1 MSIQIITGT
10 PNVPTINPIQTAEF
24 RTSNTIEAACEVC
37 NDTVTAEKNTLLR
50 QNWLIENF
58 TTLCPIHH
66 QKADEQCQ
74 DTINTIFH
82 GGDSSPFLMS

>member
-10 PNVPTINPIQTAEF
+10 ANVPTINPIQTSEL
-24 RTSNTIEAACEVC
+24 RTSNIIEAACEVC
-37 NDTVTAEKNTLLR
+37 KDTVTAEKITLLH
-50 QNWLIENF
+50 QNWLIENL

-74 DTINTIFH
+74 DTINTIFQ
-82 GGDSSPFLMS
+82 GGASSPFLRS